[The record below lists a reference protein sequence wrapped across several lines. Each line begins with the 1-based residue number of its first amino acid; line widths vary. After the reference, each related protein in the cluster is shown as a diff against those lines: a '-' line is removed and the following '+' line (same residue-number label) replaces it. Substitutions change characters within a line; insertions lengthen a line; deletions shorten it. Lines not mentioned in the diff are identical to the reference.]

1 LVDQNHPQLSIRRQC
16 ELLGLPKSTLYYK
29 PVPVRA
35 ETLRIMARIDA
46 WYLDDPASGSR
57 RMVDY
62 LAAEG
67 IEVGRDRVRLL
78 MRRMGLRALYPK
90 PRTTIA
96 GDPSERFPCL
106 VELEKI
112 HAPDD
117 VWATDITYIPLRKGF
132 LYLVAIVDLYSR
144 HILSWKLS
152 NSLDTEFCLLSLDMA
167 LGGGRKPRIF
177 HSDQGVQFT
186 SGDFVKRLREERIKI
201 SWSGRKRCFDNILVE
216 RLWRTVKYEE
226 VYIRAYEDGWDAEVS
241 LARFLWR
248 YCHVRPHRSL
258 GGRTPH
264 MVYSAIATD
273 PSRSE
278 LTITEPELVQ

>member
-1 LVDQNHPQLSIRRQC
+1 
-16 ELLGLPKSTLYYK
+16 
-29 PVPVRA
+29 
-35 ETLRIMARIDA
+35 
-46 WYLDDPASGSR
+46 
-57 RMVDY
+57 
-62 LAAEG
+62 
-67 IEVGRDRVRLL
+67 
-78 MRRMGLRALYPK
+78 
-90 PRTTIA
+90 
-96 GDPSERFPCL
+96 
-106 VELEKI
+106 
-112 HAPDD
+112 
-117 VWATDITYIPLRKGF
+117 
-132 LYLVAIVDLYSR
+132 
-144 HILSWKLS
+144 
-152 NSLDTEFCLLSLDMA
+152 MA

-186 SGDFVKRLREERIKI
+186 SRDFVKRLREEKIKI

-273 PSRSE
+273 QSRSE
-278 LTITEPELVQ
+278 LTITEPVLVQ